1 MALVNRAPRWI
12 IHRGFSNYRSG
23 ALSLKWY
30 NSLVNDTPD
39 STTLPDEMGKM
50 IVNRF
55 SEVERTFCSYP
66 LDAKPIT
73 REDGKRRYELTFHLD
88 HQDLVRLARVV
99 HEHAADFPE
108 FMRKLAN
115 KRLLVADR
123 KDVLKSFGYDLFD
136 EEDGLPDSEYRDAP
150 PQTGRPTKF

>member
-1 MALVNRAPRWI
+1 M
-12 IHRGFSNYRSG
+12 
-23 ALSLKWY
+23 
-30 NSLVNDTPD
+30 NDTP
-39 STTLPDEMGKM
+39 SCTGLSDEMGKM

-66 LDAKPIT
+66 LDARPIT

-88 HQDLVRLARVV
+88 HQDLVRLGRVV

-115 KRLLVADR
+115 KRLLVAER

-136 EEDGLPDSEYRDAP
+136 DEDGLPDSEYPDTP
-150 PQTGRPTKF
+150 PQTGRPTRF